1 MDGQTR
7 FTCGQSG
14 PLSGRKAHRLTSTVH
29 VDDMD
34 ACDSKQTDEE
44 DPDQE
49 KVARESGDA
58 APKTKPQLEPEL
70 EPGPE
75 PGQSL
80 QRECATQVLQ
90 LSASQDSSRTDVGPH
105 AHRQCVRIT
114 MLPLH

>member
-34 ACDSKQTDEE
+34 ACDSKQTDKE

-70 EPGPE
+70 K
-75 PGQSL
+75 
-80 QRECATQVLQ
+80 TQTVRRMPINLTPILFLRSSTFFTHV
-90 LSASQDSSRTDVGPH
+90 LSAQMNTK
-105 AHRQCVRIT
+105 
-114 MLPLH
+114 